1 LARTSFPPLGTYC
14 PIIGRLATPKLIG
27 LISPKGYSAM
37 PEPTWDQGSAAALTI
52 RSRTILTV
60 VAAAVGGEEVMEMTW
75 RTYTFIF
82 RQPV

>member
-1 LARTSFPPLGTYC
+1 MGP
-14 PIIGRLATPKLIG
+14 
-27 LISPKGYSAM
+27 
-37 PEPTWDQGSAAALTI
+37 GSAAALTI